1 MQCGSGSDNGNGSM
15 DDWIGTCCSLSAGGA
30 AAAAVALSLSS
41 RFTDRQRDEGRIG
54 EDDGNRLRLLL
65 RLLLPI
71 VQHSPSALLAVTLV
85 VLSVLLLLLLQ
96 FLGLPP
102 RAVFIAFTIAVK
114 LLLSLRSLLV
124 LLHSISALTSAGR
137 RLIAL
142 SLSLSL
148 SLSLLLFNVLILLS
162 LQSISISNSTWGSG
176 DFSAHGRIV
185 VVL

>member
-54 EDDGNRLRLLL
+54 KDDGNRLRLLL

-85 VLSVLLLLLLQ
+85 VLSVLLLLLLLQ
-96 FLGLPP
+96 LLGLPP
-102 RAVFIAFTIAVK
+102 RAIFIAFTIAVK

-148 SLSLLLFNVLILLS
+148 SLLLLNVLILLS

>member
-15 DDWIGTCCSLSAGGA
+15 DDWIGTCCSLSAGGG
-30 AAAAVALSLSS
+30 AAVALSLSS
-41 RFTDRQRDEGRIG
+41 RLTDRQRDEGRIG

-85 VLSVLLLLLLQ
+85 VLSVLLLLLLLEL
-96 FLGLPP
+96 LGLPP

-176 DFSAHGRIV
+176 DFSAHGLIV